1 MIATSVLAESAATE
15 LYPVHPA
22 NRGWEIERAHC
33 ADMAD
38 IKVLFRRLHAF
49 NTALDARFALSQTWE
64 TPFEAAMQRVF
75 RGEDAICFIARE
87 TRTGRPCAFA
97 WAAVH
102 HDSDLWQYREWVE
115 VEALYVDDAWHGRGL
130 ADDLLG
136 HACAWAAGIEQPVVQ
151 LYVTASNERAIH
163 FYQHA
168 GFRTT
173 QEIMRKVLIEKML

>member
-1 MIATSVLAESAATE
+1 MIATSVLAESVATR
-15 LYPVHPA
+15 LYPVHSA
-22 NRGWEIERAHC
+22 NRGWEIERAQC

-49 NTALDARFALSQTWE
+49 NTALDARFALSQQWE
-64 TPFEAAMQRVF
+64 APFEAAMQRAF
-75 RGEDAICFIARE
+75 RGEDVICFIARD

-97 WAAVH
+97 LAAVH

-130 ADDLLG
+130 ANDLLG
-136 HACAWAAGIEQPVVQ
+136 HACAWAAGVGQLVVQ

-173 QEIMRKVLIEKML
+173 QEIMRKVLI

>member
-22 NRGWEIERAHC
+22 DRGWEIERAQC

-38 IKVLFRRLHAF
+38 IKGMFRRLHAF

-64 TPFEAAMQRVF
+64 TPFEAAMQRAF

-87 TRTGRPCAFA
+87 TRTGGPCAFA
-97 WAAVH
+97 LAAVH
-102 HDSDLWQYREWVE
+102 HDSDLWQYRGWVE

-130 ADDLLG
+130 VDVLLG
-136 HACAWAAGIEQPVVQ
+136 QNGA
-151 LYVTASNERAIH
+151 
-163 FYQHA
+163 
-168 GFRTT
+168 
-173 QEIMRKVLIEKML
+173 

>member
-1 MIATSVLAESAATE
+1 MIAASILAESAATA
-15 LYPVHPA
+15 LYLVHSA
-22 NRGWEIERAHC
+22 DREWEIERAQC
-33 ADMAD
+33 VDMDD

-64 TPFEAAMQRVF
+64 APFEAAMQRAF
-75 RGEDAICFIARE
+75 RGEEAVCFIARE

-97 WAAVH
+97 LAAVH

-115 VEALYVDDAWHGRGL
+115 VEALYVDDAWHGCGL
-130 ADDLLG
+130 ANDLLG
-136 HACAWAAGIEQPVVQ
+136 RTCAWAAGMGQPVVQ

-173 QEIMRKVLIEKML
+173 QAIMRKVLA